1 MTILIA
7 IRDDWTADMLEYDAA
22 PEEAACLMP
31 DEIGGDHI
39 RAIYDITDGTP
50 AEVSFILF
58 FEFLYRNVNPLYIP
72 IF

>member
-7 IRDDWTADMLEYDAA
+7 IRDDRTGEILEYDAE

-50 AEVSFILF
+50 RFI
-58 FEFLYRNVNPLYIP
+58 
-72 IF
+72 